1 METLEMQ
8 GQNRTLVDMV
18 EEKLLLY
25 LKNNNYCIGCTVP
38 NEKELASSLGVAR
51 SVIREAL
58 SRLKM
63 IGLIESRTR
72 RGMIIREPSL
82 FGGMKRLIDPRNL
95 SEKTL
100 CNLLEIRI
108 MLETGMTYKLFENI
122 NDNYLKELENI
133 VKMESALEYNEYS
146 AMGEL
151 NFHSKLY
158 EITGNS
164 TIMEFEQILYLI
176 MDFAKEKFQ
185 EHLKPLNKELLKHGK
200 LVSHADLFQLL
211 AARDVE
217 GYKQA
222 IDRHL
227 SVYKLFLRNNKER
240 N

>member
-8 GQNRTLVDMV
+8 RQNRTLVDMV

-25 LKNNNYCIGCTVP
+25 LKDNNYCIGCTVP
-38 NEKELASSLGVAR
+38 NEKELASSLGVAQ
-51 SVIREAL
+51 SVIREA
-58 SRLKM
+58 
-63 IGLIESRTR
+63 
-72 RGMIIREPSL
+72 SL
-82 FGGMKRLIDPRNL
+82 FGGMKRLIGPRNL

-108 MLETGMTYKLFENI
+108 MLETGMTYKFFENV
-122 NDNYLKELENI
+122 NDKYLKELENI
-133 VKMESALEYNEYS
+133 VKMESALEYNDYS
-146 AMGEL
+146 AIGEL

-185 EHLKPLNKELLKHGK
+185 EHLKPLNKELLKYGK

-222 IDRHL
+222 ID
-227 SVYKLFLRNNKER
+227 
-240 N
+240 

>member
-25 LKNNNYCIGCTVP
+25 LKDNNYCIGCTVP

-63 IGLIESRTR
+63 IGLVESRTR

-122 NDNYLKELENI
+122 NDKYLKELENI
-133 VKMESALEYNEYS
+133 MKMESALEYNEYS
-146 AMGEL
+146 AIGEL

-217 GYKQA
+217 GDKQA

-227 SVYKLFLRNNKER
+227 SVYKLFLRNNKEH

>member
-25 LKNNNYCIGCTVP
+25 LKDNNYCIGCTVP

-108 MLETGMTYKLFENI
+108 MLETGMTYKLFENL
-122 NDNYLKELENI
+122 NDKYLKELENI

-146 AMGEL
+146 AIGEL

-176 MDFAKEKFQ
+176 MEFAKEKFQ

-200 LVSHADLFQLL
+200 LVSHAELFQLL

>member
-1 METLEMQ
+1 MESLEMR
-8 GQNRTLVDMV
+8 GSNRTLVDVV
-18 EEKLLLY
+18 EEKLLQY
-25 LKNNNYCIGCTVP
+25 LKDNDYCIGCTVP
-38 NEKELASSLGVAR
+38 NEMELASSLGVAR
-51 SVIREAL
+51 SVVREAL

-72 RGMIIREPSL
+72 RGMIVREPSL
-82 FGGMKRLIDPRNL
+82 LGGMRRLIDPRNL

-100 CNLLEIRI
+100 CNLFEIRI
-108 MLETGMTYKLFENI
+108 MLETGMTYRLFENL
-122 NDNYLKELENI
+122 NDRYLKELEDI

-158 EITGNS
+158 EIAGNS

-176 MDFAKEKFQ
+176 MEFAKEKFQ
-185 EHLKPLNKELLKHGK
+185 EHLKPLNKELLRQGK

-211 AARDVE
+211 ADRDEE
-217 GYKQA
+217 GYAQA

-227 SVYKLFLRNNKER
+227 YVYKLFLRNNKER

>member
-1 METLEMQ
+1 MENLEMQ

-25 LKNNNYCIGCTVP
+25 LKDNNYCIGCTVP

-122 NDNYLKELENI
+122 NDKYLKELENI

-146 AMGEL
+146 AIGEL

>member
-25 LKNNNYCIGCTVP
+25 LKDNNYCIGCTVP

-108 MLETGMTYKLFENI
+108 MLETGMTYKLFENL
-122 NDNYLKELENI
+122 NDKYLKELENI

-146 AMGEL
+146 AIGEL

-176 MDFAKEKFQ
+176 MEFAKEKFQ

-211 AARDVE
+211 AAHDVE

>member
-25 LKNNNYCIGCTVP
+25 LKDNNYCIGCTVP

-63 IGLIESRTR
+63 IGLVESRTR

-122 NDNYLKELENI
+122 NDKYLKELENI
-133 VKMESALEYNEYS
+133 MKMESALEYNEYS
-146 AMGEL
+146 AIGEL

-227 SVYKLFLRNNKER
+227 SVYKLFLRNNKEH

>member
-1 METLEMQ
+1 
-8 GQNRTLVDMV
+8 MV
-18 EEKLLLY
+18 
-25 LKNNNYCIGCTVP
+25 V
-38 NEKELASSLGVAR
+38 
-51 SVIREAL
+51 
-58 SRLKM
+58 
-63 IGLIESRTR
+63 
-72 RGMIIREPSL
+72 REPSL
-82 FGGMKRLIDPRNL
+82 LGGMRRLIDPRNL

-108 MLETGMTYKLFENI
+108 MLETGMTYRLFENL
-122 NDNYLKELENI
+122 NDRYLKELEDI

-158 EITGNS
+158 EIAGNS

-176 MDFAKEKFQ
+176 MEFAKEKFQ
-185 EHLKPLNKELLKHGK
+185 EHLKPLNKELLRQGK

-211 AARDVE
+211 ADRDEE
-217 GYKQA
+217 GYAQA

-227 SVYKLFLRNNKER
+227 YVYKLFLRNNKER

>member
-25 LKNNNYCIGCTVP
+25 LKDNNYCIGCTVP

-108 MLETGMTYKLFENI
+108 MLETGMTYKLFENL
-122 NDNYLKELENI
+122 NDKYLKELENI

-146 AMGEL
+146 AIGEL

-176 MDFAKEKFQ
+176 MEFAKEKFQ